1 MAGGLTP
8 SPGALWTGE
17 PAELAG
23 WGSPRPAL
31 HEGSAAAGCL
41 HNPPPHGSGASWS
54 PLLSSPQA
62 ACPSSP
68 RGLRTCTGWRRFTG
82 APATPSPSPSPAIPT
97 TASRTRRSRR
107 PGARPPSPAEPPLG
121 RFHSTRCLMNPP
133 ERVPFGPFCLREWTD
148 PAFPFR
154 GQCLLWGPQ
163 AAVLPREGIPCPQLT
178 EARAPGDPL
187 KWRAGCG
194 STVSHRDPE
203 EGPGGG
209 PFWEP
214 EQEGGQG
221 CWIPGRGERLMCKQP

>member
-1 MAGGLTP
+1 MCRGCGPKGKKETNKNTSRGPRGCCMACWGPGVAGGLTP

-107 PGARPPSPAEPPLG
+107 PGARPPSPAKPPLG

-148 PAFPFR
+148 PAFPSR
-154 GQCLLWGPQ
+154 GQCLL
-163 AAVLPREGIPCPQLT
+163 
-178 EARAPGDPL
+178 
-187 KWRAGCG
+187 
-194 STVSHRDPE
+194 
-203 EGPGGG
+203 
-209 PFWEP
+209 
-214 EQEGGQG
+214 
-221 CWIPGRGERLMCKQP
+221 